1 MANEWVLAVVLA
13 LGGLGSAGVVGLA
26 LVALL
31 QRRSW
36 SYLLVTLALVTL
48 GARAVVGTF
57 SLMGMLSIPTHH
69 TAEHLLDVL
78 MAGLVIAAVYTARTA
93 RQSAAESEAERSYG
107 GDDD

>member
-13 LGGLGSAGVVGLA
+13 LGGIGSAGIVGLA
-26 LVALL
+26 LTALV

-48 GARAVVGTF
+48 SVRAVVGAF

-69 TAEHLLDVL
+69 TAEHVLDVL

-93 RQSAAESEAERSYG
+93 RQSAAAAERTHGG

>member
-1 MANEWVLAVVLA
+1 MATEWVLAVVLA
-13 LGGLGSAGVVGLA
+13 LGGIGSAGIVGLA
-26 LVALL
+26 LTALV

-48 GARAVVGTF
+48 SVRAVVGAF

-69 TAEHLLDVL
+69 TAELVLDVL

-93 RQSAAESEAERSYG
+93 RQSAAATERTHGG